1 MATSKLYDAM
11 REDHQRLERV
21 FETLLNYVHVDD
33 REGMQAAWDDFERGL
48 SAHLEVEEA
57 EMIPVLDRDN
67 QEEAAA
73 IRRDHAMIRRT
84 LAELGVRLD
93 IHLLREETVEAFV
106 RLLRS
111 ARRPCSTA
119 RPTRPSGRSRR
130 RRSWSASPRR
140 AAARAAGP
148 RPPSSLSLVARPPM
162 RHARRPEQ
170 RGASCGSSTRA
181 SSRCRPG
188 RRRCPAGASACRCPS
203 ATS

>member
-111 ARRPCSTA
+111 HAAREEALLYRAADATLGEEPK
-119 RPTRPSGRSRR
+119 
-130 RRSWSASPRR
+130 ASILERL
-140 AAARAAGP
+140 AAAR
-148 RPPSSLSLVARPPM
+148 
-162 RHARRPEQ
+162 RRP
-170 RGASCGSSTRA
+170 GGRA
-181 SSRCRPG
+181 E
-188 RRRCPAGASACRCPS
+188 AA
-203 ATS
+203 